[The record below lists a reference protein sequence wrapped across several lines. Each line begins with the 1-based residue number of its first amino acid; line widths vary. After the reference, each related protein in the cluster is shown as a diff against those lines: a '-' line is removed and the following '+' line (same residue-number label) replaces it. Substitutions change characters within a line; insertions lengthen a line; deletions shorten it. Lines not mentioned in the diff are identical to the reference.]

1 MSDNQQPQQQG
12 GNPPSDNNSNN
23 NNQQEDYLDK
33 GTAQHNELPNCIC
46 FKRYRITN
54 SVLSFFYFAT
64 GLDALER
71 KFGHGKIDP
80 AKMRDTNEKITDAVR
95 EGFEQWTGCA
105 CCTYKSTDITT

>member
-33 GTAQHNELPNCIC
+33 
-46 FKRYRITN
+46 
-54 SVLSFFYFAT
+54 

-95 EGFEQWTGCA
+95 EGFEQWTG
-105 CCTYKSTDITT
+105 KHVPKELSN